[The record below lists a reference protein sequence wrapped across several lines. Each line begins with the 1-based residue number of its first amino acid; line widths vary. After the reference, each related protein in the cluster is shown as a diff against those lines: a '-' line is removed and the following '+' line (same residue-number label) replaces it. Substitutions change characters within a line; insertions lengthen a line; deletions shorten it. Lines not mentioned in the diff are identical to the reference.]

1 LSADG
6 TLASDPGFQAALELE
21 REQLEDEVSDFK
33 AWPVISLG
41 FVYKF

>member
-1 LSADG
+1 LG
-6 TLASDPGFQAALELE
+6 LDPNFQDALEAE
-21 REQLEDEVSDFK
+21 RQALEDDLSDFK